1 MRSIQT
7 DTKAT
12 NRKPFIVVAFAALCF
27 IPLSSFASK
36 QVNNVQTQEH
46 HIQQQSLSEA
56 IAHRPKIQ
64 MAILLDT
71 SGSMDGLIDQTRN
84 QIWSV
89 VNEFSTAKRRGV
101 TPILELALFE
111 YGNDRYSSEVGHV
124 RKLSNFTRELD
135 RVSEGLFSLTTSGGS
150 EYCGYAIKTAVT
162 ELQWSQSDNDIKT
175 IFIAGNEAFTQ
186 GPVRYSDAIKLAQ
199 EKGISVNTIFAG
211 AYQAGAS
218 SGWQVGA
225 QLAGGD
231 YMSINADQQIVHIDA
246 PQDSEIARL
255 NSQLNQTY
263 IPYGALGEQSAK
275 RQVEQDKVNGSISS
289 GLLAKR
295 AKSKSSSY
303 YNNSRW
309 DLVDALSDGTVDEA
323 GLADLEETQLPKEM
337 QTMSAAERKG
347 YIQKQEKLR
356 ADLKQQ
362 ITQLGKSREQYVAS
376 KKKEQASSASTISDA
391 LSSAVRKQAKK
402 KGFDLSD
409 NS

>member
-323 GLADLEETQLPKEM
+323 GLADLEETQLPKDCLLY
-337 QTMSAAERKG
+337 TSPSPR
-347 YIQKQEKLR
+347 
-356 ADLKQQ
+356 D
-362 ITQLGKSREQYVAS
+362 S
-376 KKKEQASSASTISDA
+376 
-391 LSSAVRKQAKK
+391 
-402 KGFDLSD
+402 
-409 NS
+409 